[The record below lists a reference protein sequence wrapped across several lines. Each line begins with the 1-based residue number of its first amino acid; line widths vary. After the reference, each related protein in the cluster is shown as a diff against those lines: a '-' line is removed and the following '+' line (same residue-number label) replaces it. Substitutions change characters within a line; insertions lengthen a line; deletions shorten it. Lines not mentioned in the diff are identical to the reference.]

1 MRLGLALSAAALL
14 GTTAPVLAQDCAE
27 WGQHIELTGIVVE
40 GLYPGPPEF
49 KSVPRGDAAIDA
61 LMLHLEMPI
70 CVNGSEELEADPLA
84 FTELVQL
91 ACDYKQITKFPR
103 GEWTSVAGTLFSA
116 HTAYHVT
123 PALLQCD

>member
-1 MRLGLALSAAALL
+1 MRLGLFLGSVALL
-14 GTTAPVLAQDCAE
+14 GTNVPVLAQDCAE
-27 WGQHIELTGIVVE
+27 WGQDIELTGIVVE

-49 KSVPRGDAAIDA
+49 ESVAGGDAAIDT
-61 LMLHLEMPI
+61 LMLHLETPI
-70 CVNGSEELEADPLA
+70 CVNGSDELETDALD
-84 FTELVQL
+84 FSELVQL

-103 GEWTSVAGTLFSA
+103 GEWINVSGRLFSA